1 MDKEKSGVK
10 IAWKKSDRSEITR
23 GNYCHIYRKQNGKW
37 KKIGSVKSSVTTYT
51 DTEFEPG
58 KVNTYTVR
66 TYNSKTKIRGNYDK
80 NGISIDLQKKTPAI
94 VYNDPSRLVLLKGKT
109 TTYYKSNSSVKWYS
123 GNKKV
128 VQVTASGKNAY
139 KLKAVKEGTAVIT
152 MKVGNQ
158 VQTFTVIVA
167 SGNDYINKW
176 VQNMARDIRMTTRNK
191 ETQLLLVSRYFVG
204 DFSYANVYDMKTVIS
219 SQKGNCYSAG
229 QVMVKVYQAL
239 GFKAKLRSAIHDNP
253 KRYPQNMIM
262 GSDHYN
268 VEVVVNG
275 STYYLDASPEA
286 HLVYLSSK
294 TEVLEAYTDLMGN
307 GWTRIQ

>member
-1 MDKEKSGVK
+1 
-10 IAWKKSDRSEITR
+10 
-23 GNYCHIYRKQNGKW
+23 
-37 KKIGSVKSSVTTYT
+37 
-51 DTEFEPG
+51 
-58 KVNTYTVR
+58 
-66 TYNSKTKIRGNYDK
+66 
-80 NGISIDLQKKTPAI
+80 
-94 VYNDPSRLVLLKGKT
+94 
-109 TTYYKSNSSVKWYS
+109 
-123 GNKKV
+123 
-128 VQVTASGKNAY
+128 
-139 KLKAVKEGTAVIT
+139 
-152 MKVGNQ
+152 
-158 VQTFTVIVA
+158 
-167 SGNDYINKW
+167 
-176 VQNMARDIRMTTRNK
+176 
-191 ETQLLLVSRYFVG
+191 
-204 DFSYANVYDMKTVIS
+204 MKTVIS